1 MKTRLL
7 RKVRRKY
14 SIYRVNRRSDT
25 SDYDAW
31 LWGDAEVRGLD
42 FFYQVNDWYVIFR
55 SESEAKWA
63 ILDSVRNKYKYL
75 GKEGRM
81 RKAVP
86 VREKVWYNS

>member
-1 MKTRLL
+1 MKTKLL

-14 SIYRVNRRSDT
+14 AIYRVNRRSDT
-25 SDYDAW
+25 SNYDAW
-31 LWGDAEVRGLD
+31 LWDDAEVRGLD
-42 FFYQVNDWYVIFR
+42 FFYQVNDWYVIFK
-55 SESEAKWA
+55 SVSEAKAA
-63 ILDSVRNKYKYL
+63 ILITLRDKYKHL